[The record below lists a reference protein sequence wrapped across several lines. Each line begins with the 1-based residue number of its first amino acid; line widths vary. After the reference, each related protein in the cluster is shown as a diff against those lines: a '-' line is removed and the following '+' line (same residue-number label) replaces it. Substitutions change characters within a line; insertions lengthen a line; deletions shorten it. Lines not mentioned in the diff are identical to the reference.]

1 MALNSSGPISLA
13 GSTAGQSIALEL
25 SQSAT
30 GTISL
35 NDTAVRNLAGVP
47 SGAITMPTNFWGK
60 SSLTGYLAT
69 YNASSN
75 PSTPYTFTGYI
86 DSSGRVIMTWGNNLN
101 YPSFI
106 SLSSTF
112 TLAST
117 TIPGFNPFIGTAQT
131 LGTPQQGTNSNGR
144 FCLGIAA
151 AGYNSSFIGSAY
163 TRFGLNVLNGFTYG
177 ATGTITQRT
186 IYGNHPEP
194 SGLAITTMNFYQGVS
209 DAGNTLN
216 YDGTIAAT
224 ASIFFGGII
233 VSGPKGPVYA
243 SGKRRFF
250 IALYNTSG
258 VLTNSVY
265 LANIDAQFGYAAC
278 GFDSSNNVFSTE
290 YVSGSLASGNG
301 IIYTKFNSSLT
312 QQWSYSNNLYG
323 KFCGADSSG
332 NTYWHT
338 YTGGNGLGSVW
349 KVNSGG
355 SVVWGKTYSSAAY
368 IERKQFKIQNDILL
382 GCGYPSFNT
391 SGYVVRID
399 ISNGDITWQR
409 RIYNSPVTVAWYGQ
423 NWYYDG
429 IPRFPINDGTNYV
442 YPGTNGATL
451 YLLKMPVS
459 GAVGSGSTALGTYA
473 TTTDFSA
480 SNFTPVWTSES
491 VTFSSLSFSDAA
503 WSYASATTQSMST
516 GTITTF

>member
-35 NDTAVRNLAGVP
+35 NDAAVRNLAGVP

-69 YNASSN
+69 YNASSG
-75 PSTPYTFTGYI
+75 PSTPYTFTGNI
-86 DSSGRVIMTWGNNLN
+86 DSSGRVIMTWGNDSN

-117 TIPGFNPFIGTAQT
+117 TVPGFNPFIGSSQT
-131 LGTPQQGTNSNGR
+131 PAAPQQGTNSSGR

-151 AGYNSSFIGSAY
+151 AGYNSSFLGSAY
-163 TRFGLNVLNGFTYG
+163 TRYGLNFLNGFTYG
-177 ATGTITQRT
+177 ATGTISQRT

-194 SGLAITTMNFYQGVS
+194 SGLNITNMNFYQSGY
-209 DAGNTLN
+209 DQGNALN
-216 YDGTIAAT
+216 YDGTIGLANGM
-224 ASIFFGGII
+224 FFGGVI
-233 VSGPKGPVYA
+233 VYGPKGSYYTP
-243 SGKRRFF
+243 SKKRNFV
-250 IALYNTSG
+250 ALYNTSG

-265 LANIDAQFGYAAC
+265 LANLNSENQSMTC
-278 GFDSSNNVFSTE
+278 GFDSSNNVYTSALV
-290 YVSGSLASGNG
+290 YGLSGGYYTL
-301 IIYTKFNSSLT
+301 YTKFNSALSP
-312 QQWSYSNNLYG
+312 QWSYSNNDYAI
-323 KFCGADSSG
+323 FCGADSSG

-338 YTGGNGLGSVW
+338 YTGGNGLGSVY
-349 KVNSGG
+349 KISSGG
-355 SVVWGKTYSSAAY
+355 SVLWGKTYSGPY
-368 IERKQFKIQNDILL
+368 VDRKQFKIQNDILL
-382 GCGYPSFNT
+382 GCTRDSSSIGYI
-391 SGYVVRID
+391 VRID
-399 ISNGDITWQR
+399 ISTGNITWQR
-409 RIYNSPVTVAWYGQ
+409 RIYNNPVSVSWYYER
-423 NWYYDG
+423 WYYDG
-429 IPRFPINDGTNYV
+429 CPKYPINDGTNYV

-459 GAVGSGSTALGTYA
+459 GAVGTGSTALGNYG
-473 TTTDFSA
+473 TTTAFSA
-480 SNFTPVWTSES
+480 SNYTPDWVSQS
-491 VTFSSLSFSDAA
+491 VTWSSLSFTDSA